1 MSLFDLLKLAL
12 GALIGFGLCVL
23 LYVPGAV
30 SDAREAEAARLTAA
44 TNTAI
49 GELTNE
55 ADKARVRRRL
65 CLDSGGVYIH
75 QTSQCG
81 ERPAAIH
88 G

>member
-1 MSLFDLLKLAL
+1 MSLFDLIKLAV
-12 GALIGFGLCVL
+12 GALIGFGLCML
-23 LYVPGAV
+23 LYVPAAV

-55 ADKARVRRRL
+55 ADRARVNRRL
-65 CLDSGGVYIH
+65 CVERGGVYIH
-75 QTSQCG
+75 QTGQCG

>member
-1 MSLFDLLKLAL
+1 MSLFDLLKLSVGAAVGFAL
-12 GALIGFGLCVL
+12 CML

-30 SDAREAEAARLTAA
+30 REAREAEAARLTAA

-65 CLDSGGVYIH
+65 CIERGGMYLH
-75 QTSQCG
+75 ETGQCG
-81 ERPAAIH
+81 ERPAAIN

>member
-1 MSLFDLLKLAL
+1 MSLFDLLKIGV
-12 GALIGFGLCVL
+12 GAAVGFVLCML

-30 SDAREAEAARLTAA
+30 SDARDAEAARLTAA

-65 CLDSGGVYIH
+65 CLDAGGVYLH
-75 QTSQCG
+75 ETGQCV